1 MLKQHSGHTSSRS
14 WPNVRLPPRWLLPND
29 PNPGLQMSTS
39 LQSAGTL
46 VAPQSLARL
55 SAQQI
60 VEGYRAGR
68 FTPRDVVDEVIAAL
82 QSTDALCT
90 VIAAEMFASARAEAE
105 RAARAW
111 KMGEAKPLTGVPI
124 TIKDL
129 IYVAGTPAGGGAPML
144 DGFVPETDSAVVTAV
159 KAAGAIITCKTTT
172 CESGYKL

>member
-1 MLKQHSGHTSSRS
+1 M
-14 WPNVRLPPRWLLPND
+14 RLPPRWLLPND

-159 KAAGAIITCKTTT
+159 KAGGGRPWLAQGP
-172 CESGYKL
+172 G